1 MDNNIRFKNII
12 HKEIGVRHIE
22 RGKTCEDNVFSY
34 TSKDG
39 VVSISLSDGAGSY
52 RYAELGSR
60 ITSEVS
66 AIFMAD
72 KFNRLYELDMS
83 TISDYVLHE
92 VLIPLKEVAEEKNEE
107 LIQFSATLLSV
118 AMHPDGRYIII
129 HVGDG
134 AIVGLNIKNETEVI
148 SVYEHDGPAN
158 QTTFVTVPGTDAFVK
173 KGIGG
178 YASFAMMSDGPED
191 FLVNELGAN
200 PRVRLMQ
207 QLAFFL
213 DEESMHRQLES
224 LIKLLK
230 DNGMDDDASFALV
243 CDMRELAELLLGL
256 SPEFRK
262 MLFSLDNDL
271 SEAKR
276 KRVKQVLEIISEAP
290 DGVTLPELT
299 RKMHVHSKGVA
310 KKKIEF
316 LYAMGIIK
324 QENGRIIIS
333 K

>member
-1 MDNNIRFKNII
+1 MGLSSNFKSVIY
-12 HKEIGVRHIE
+12 KTVGVRHIE
-22 RGKTCEDNVFSY
+22 RNKPCEDSVFNYS
-34 TSKDG
+34 SKEG
-39 VVSISLSDGAGSY
+39 VISVSLSDGAGSY
-52 RYAELGSR
+52 KYAAIGSDIVTR
-60 ITSEVS
+60 TSATFIAE
-66 AIFMAD
+66 
-72 KFNRLYELDMS
+72 KFNRLYELDS
-83 TISDYVLHE
+83 DTIAEYVLHE
-92 VLIPLKEVAEEKNEE
+92 VLIPIKEAASSKNEE
-107 LIQFSATLLSV
+107 ILQFSATLLCV
-118 AMHPDGRYIII
+118 AIHPDGRYIII

-134 AIVGLNIKNETEVI
+134 AIVGLNTKNETEVI

-178 YASFAMMSDGPED
+178 YASFVMMSDGPED

-224 LIKLLK
+224 LIKLLT
-230 DNGMDDDASFALV
+230 DNGMNDDASFAMV
-243 CDMRELAELLLGL
+243 CNMRELGELLLGL

-276 KRVKQVLEIISEAP
+276 KRVKQVLDIISDAP
-290 DGVTLPELT
+290 NGVTLPELT

-316 LYAMGIIK
+316 LYAMGIIR
-324 QENGRIIIS
+324 QENGRIVIS
-333 K
+333 M